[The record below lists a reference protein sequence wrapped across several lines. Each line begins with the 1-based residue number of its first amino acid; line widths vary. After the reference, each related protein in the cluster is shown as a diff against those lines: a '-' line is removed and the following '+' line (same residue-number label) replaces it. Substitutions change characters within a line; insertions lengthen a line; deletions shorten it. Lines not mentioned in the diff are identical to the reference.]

1 MKKINNLIKEEYNQL
16 LLEREVL
23 KSSGEFVLKE
33 WKQAR
38 LLLEQEEEDGVAD
51 EYPNELFGKR
61 KPGESSK
68 LSTEEAYK
76 VFGDPATSSD
86 SAEWTTP
93 TEKKAF
99 NILWDM
105 GALPDNLIKEIYIL
119 VIPTDNGDFF
129 KFYPHGEVY
138 SYQFMG
144 TYKYTIEQ
152 VNGQDR
158 IVVDNVIDDSIPPSR
173 ICDKLTGCAQ
183 GTIPKRIVIEQ
194 SRYGYLKLPELEK
207 ANVED
212 VPDEESNSWVDW
224 LQTALDWLGLIP
236 VYGDII
242 DAINAIIYFARGK
255 YIDGALSC
263 LAIIPVVGSVLSI
276 SLKTG
281 LKGVRAAAKAT
292 PMIKLLFSKSRKLDS
307 VAQKWVRGT
316 FLKGKIGSKEAAALA
331 KYGPYASK
339 KLDSLSKLFTKVPGL
354 PSSWARKFSGWT
366 KKISNGFEGFGIAG
380 RDVKKL
386 MKMEETA
393 RKLMTKAPSKAGIE
407 AATAIG
413 KKMNKS
419 FISATNS
426 RMARTFGFE
435 MGKYSEQIAR
445 ALNKNFSDLI
455 TKLPTARVMERVP
468 NSAKL
473 LKNGVSK
480 VSRTNMIIAIR
491 KQYKLPK
498 DEAIRLYDDLI
509 KNLNST
515 ADASKMEDLWILLKR
530 TNPSE
535 ASSISRQMANTLI
548 QSDDLLVQAYRKN
561 SSESFEGLSAIVTKQ
576 GVDMSGIK
584 RARKTL
590 LGNYA
595 IWWNEIEDLLE
606 KAGADDVDEPN
617 GIVLYPLYY
626 AIRNYGPDSLSRAA
640 GTVAGYTKDAV
651 VAAKEF
657 FGLMGD
663 AALLSMQTPT
673 MIAQTWNTSYP
684 NMTKEEKIRQTFKL
698 NPGKEDVVLDNYI
711 KVMEA
716 DGMFEDS
723 DGPVSQEDVQRI
735 YNEYM
740 EENA

>member
-1 MKKINNLIKEEYNQL
+1 MKQLKNLIKEEYNEI
-16 LLEREVL
+16 LLEREIL
-23 KSSGEFVLKE
+23 KSSGELVLKE

-38 LLLEQEEEDGVAD
+38 LLCEQDEEDGVAD
-51 EYPNELFGKR
+51 EYPNEVFGKR

-105 GALPDNLIKEIYIL
+105 GALPDHLIKEIYML

-129 KFYPHGEVY
+129 KFYPHGDVY

-144 TYKYTIEQ
+144 TYKYTVEQ
-152 VNGQDR
+152 VNGKDT
-158 IVVDNVIDDSIPPSR
+158 IVIDNVIDESIPPTQ
-173 ICDKLTGCAQ
+173 ICDQLTGCKE
-183 GTIPKRIVIEQ
+183 GTIPRRVVVEQ

-207 ANVED
+207 AKVED
-212 VPDEESNSWVDW
+212 LSEPEANSWVDW

-242 DAINAIIYFARGK
+242 DAVNAIIYFARGK

-281 LKGVRAAAKAT
+281 LKGVRSAAKAT
-292 PMIKLLFSKSRKLDS
+292 PIIKLLFSKSRKLDK

-316 FLKGKIGSKEAAALA
+316 FLKGKIGVKEAEALA

-339 KLDSLSKLFTKVPGL
+339 KLNSLSKLFSKVPGL
-354 PSSWARKFSGWT
+354 PASWARKFSDWT
-366 KKISNGFEGFGIAG
+366 KKVSNGFEGLGIAG
-380 RDVKKL
+380 KDIKKL
-386 MKMEETA
+386 KKMEETA
-393 RKLMTKAPSKAGIE
+393 RKLMAKAPSKAGVE
-407 AATAIG
+407 AATSIG
-413 KKMNKS
+413 QKMNKS
-419 FISATNS
+419 FIAATNS

-435 MGKYSEQIAR
+435 MGKYGQQIAQ
-445 ALNKNFSDLI
+445 ALNKNFADLV
-455 TKLPTARVMERVP
+455 TKLPTVRVIERVP
-468 NSAKL
+468 GASKL
-473 LKNGVSK
+473 IRNGASK
-480 VSRTNMIIAIR
+480 VSRTDMIIAIR

-498 DEAIRLYDDLI
+498 AEAIRMYDDLI
-509 KNLNST
+509 KN
-515 ADASKMEDLWILLKR
+515 ADDLADPSKLQDLWILLKR
-530 TNPSE
+530 TNPTE
-535 ASSISRQMANTLI
+535 ATGVSRQMANSLI
-548 QSDDLLVQAYRKN
+548 QSDDVLVQAYRKN
-561 SSESFEGLSAIVTKQ
+561 ASESFEGLSAIVQKQ
-576 GVDMSGIK
+576 GVDMTGIK

-640 GTVAGYTKDAV
+640 GTAAKYTKDAV

-663 AALLSMQTPT
+663 AALLSMETPT

-684 NMTKEEKIRQTFKL
+684 NMTKEEKIRQSFKL
-698 NPGKEDVVLDNYI
+698 NPGKEDVVLENYI
-711 KVMEA
+711 KVMEQ

-723 DGPVSQEDVQRI
+723 DGPVSQEDVQRV
-735 YNEYM
+735 YDEYM
-740 EENA
+740 EQNV